1 MLVPT
6 SQELEAE
13 LHKLVEGLTDD
24 EKQLWFEHPLSKAL
38 ATFFEAIR
46 MKTFE
51 SMEAGVDAATA
62 SALAGQ
68 ARLCSDLYRFMH
80 EIRVRGDEEAADAV
94 D

>member
-6 SQELEAE
+6 SEEIEQHLQQILEGVEQE
-13 LHKLVEGLTDD
+13 
-24 EKQLWFEHPLSKAL
+24 EKDQWLEHPCSIAL

-51 SMEAGVDAATA
+51 SFEMGVDPSSA

-68 ARLCSDLYRFMH
+68 ARLCMDLNKFVAA
-80 EIRVRGDEEAADAV
+80 IRKEPVDVEA
-94 D
+94 

>member
-6 SQELEAE
+6 SEDLEQRLHQILEGVEQE
-13 LHKLVEGLTDD
+13 
-24 EKQLWFEHPLSKAL
+24 EKDQWMEHPCSIAL

-51 SMEAGVDAATA
+51 SFELGVDSDTA

-68 ARLCSDLYRFMH
+68 ARLCLDLNKFVAA
-80 EIRVRGDEEAADAV
+80 IRKPEVEEDVEA
-94 D
+94 